1 MVSSFEDSPMKIEGY
16 NSQRVELMNY
26 IGAVTEIDRS
36 VHNTDEENQEIIQE
50 LEEAHESRS

>member
-36 VHNTDEENQEIIQE
+36 VHNTDEENQEII
-50 LEEAHESRS
+50 